1 MNCYK
6 PIEVLVVFG
15 PKRLDNK
22 GTTLYVPRYYIVR

>member
-1 MNCYK
+1 MQCYK
-6 PIEVLVVFG
+6 PIEVLVVFA